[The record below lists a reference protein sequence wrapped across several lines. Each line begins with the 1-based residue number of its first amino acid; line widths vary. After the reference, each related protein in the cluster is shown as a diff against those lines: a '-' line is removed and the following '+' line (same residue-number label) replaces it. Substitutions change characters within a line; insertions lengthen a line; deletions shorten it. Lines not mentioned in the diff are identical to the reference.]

1 MIKQNPYSE
10 ILNKCINLYGI
21 QNPIITPIGRGI
33 EGSTFLLNDSVQKYV
48 LKLFPK
54 QNIELVELEIKVIK
68 YLQNLDIPLPKIYAG
83 KNGRYYEKIN
93 KQYVILF
100 SFVDGHH
107 LSWGPIKACQARD
120 IGINV
125 ASLQKT
131 LERFRFTYYKK
142 QPYADSFEEFRDKDS
157 YINNTILRNKTSIQ
171 KELEKLVTNELRIQ
185 CIHGDISRENLLT
198 LEGKVVAFL
207 DFGDCHKDYLVWDT
221 AVAITQLFITKSF
234 GIDWMGLRNF
244 LEGYKSII
252 KLNNS
257 EINAIVP
264 FLMLRNIKIAM
275 QVNYMRM
282 EKKGD
287 KEKLLSIQQS
297 VLKKIRLIGKNREK
311 IYRLI
316 TGTLL

>member
-1 MIKQNPYSE
+1 MHLRKLLFIF
-10 ILNKCINLYGI
+10 L
-21 QNPIITPIGRGI
+21 IIVLLLIA
-33 EGSTFLLNDSVQKYV
+33 FLVFRFKGALPAVLPPQERPKAMVVDNELG
-48 LKLFPK
+48 LKLPEGF
-54 QNIELVELEIKVIK
+54 NIEIF
-68 YLQNLDIPLPKIYAG
+68 A
-83 KNGRYYEKIN
+83 
-93 KQYVILF
+93 
-100 SFVDGHH
+100 
-107 LSWGPIKACQARD
+107 
-120 IGINV
+120 
-125 ASLQKT
+125 
-131 LERFRFTYYKK
+131 
-142 QPYADSFEEFRDKDS
+142 
-157 YINNTILRNKTSIQ
+157 
-171 KELEKLVTNELRIQ
+171 
-185 CIHGDISRENLLT
+185 ENLKSPRVLT
-198 LEGKVVAFL
+198 FDSLGTLLVSVPSEGKVVAFL